1 MSVKE
6 KFELEYLFKTSLKMI
21 ENVVTTPNGLDEWFC
36 DDVNVSGNIF
46 SFIWDVSTEDAKQ
59 LQKKSGFHV
68 RYKWLTDEEEGNDVY
83 FEFQYT
89 IDPMTKVLV
98 LKVIDFA
105 EPEELVNSKQ
115 LWDSQIQDLKRYL
128 GA

>member
-21 ENVVTTPNGLDEWFC
+21 ENVVTTPNGLAEWFC

-46 SFIWDVSTEDAKQ
+46 SFIWDGSTEDAKQ
-59 LQKKSGFHV
+59 LLKKSGFHV